1 VEKFPGVPVI
11 AIGTPGYMGRLANS
25 PAEKLPGIA
34 IVSGD
39 DGLDQRGEAK
49 QESGYQQGQ
58 TSILWPFE
66 ILTFKN
72 EAVSR
77 VLVN

>member
-1 VEKFPGVPVI
+1 VK
-11 AIGTPGYMGRLANS
+11 
-25 PAEKLPGIA
+25 KLPGIA

-39 DGLDQRGEAK
+39 AGLDQRGEAK

-66 ILTFKN
+66 IITFKN
-72 EAVSR
+72 EVVS
-77 VLVN
+77 